1 MSIAPLSRLSNVN
14 WLNYHNKHRNSMTI
28 GNYST
33 LLTGDSITAGLSCY
47 SNIWKRYFKL
57 LNGINCGI
65 GGERLQKIL
74 WHCYNLPSSL
84 ISRML
89 QSCVIQTTSHTIL

>member
-14 WLNYHNKHRNSMTI
+14 RRNSHNKYFNSMMT

-33 LLTGDSITAGLSCY
+33 LLIYDSVIAGLFRY

-57 LNGINCGI
+57 LNALNCGI
-65 GGERLQKIL
+65 FGTEWKIFFL
-74 WHCYNLPSSL
+74 SAVSSL
-84 ISRML
+84 VIITG
-89 QSCVIQTTSHTIL
+89 QSIEFI